1 MKKQDKESNN
11 QKNKLS
17 SIAKSSMAIAILF
30 IIVFGSIFLWVANIL
45 IKQGQKMDY
54 FGLIFMVILFLPVAV
69 IAVLLLKSGK
79 NTNKRV
85 QKFYDKYGEENL
97 KDEINKRTI
106 RRHLLPHNMG
116 EVYFT
121 DRFVIDLNQAVFPY
135 QDIAKIKVSF
145 NKKGWIDR
153 YAALVFTLKNG
164 EVISLCQDIRKD
176 EFTRRNM
183 LEYIEI
189 CKERNFK
196 IEVDA
201 KDLEVPLYMDKN

>member
-54 FGLIFMVILFLPVAV
+54 LGLIFMVILFLPVAV

-85 QKFYDKYGEENL
+85 QKFYDK
-97 KDEINKRTI
+97 KWRS
-106 RRHLLPHNMG
+106 
-116 EVYFT
+116 YF
-121 DRFVIDLNQAVFPY
+121 L
-135 QDIAKIKVSF
+135 VSGYP
-145 NKKGWIDR
+145 KG
-153 YAALVFTLKNG
+153 
-164 EVISLCQDIRKD
+164 
-176 EFTRRNM
+176 
-183 LEYIEI
+183 
-189 CKERNFK
+189 
-196 IEVDA
+196 
-201 KDLEVPLYMDKN
+201 